1 MAAVVPKP
9 PGQVLEEKIKE
20 KNLTQ
25 QQAADRI
32 GITRQYLNGI
42 INGKYPFTAD
52 LSLKLKDP
60 LGLEPDFWT
69 EAVRSYDDFLQ
80 TDAGREAQREKDR
93 ESLLL
98 DFELQG
104 VRTLVDHQIE
114 ASVHGRYLEIEP
126 FNRERLQGTYY
137 LASCGLKG
145 FHFGT
150 DGSRT
155 PVATKPSVIL
165 RRGETLAI
173 STLERITIPSRL
185 RGQVL
190 GLSDALAEKCLQLS
204 CNPILGAGFRNSLS
218 LLLTN
223 IGPFEVRLS
232 HGDPCVAVTFE
243 YLAQEPVRSS

>member
-1 MAAVVPKP
+1 MAAVTPKT
-9 PGQVLEEKIKE
+9 PGQILEERIKE
-20 KNLTQ
+20 RNLTQ

-60 LGLEPDFWT
+60 LGLEPEFWT
-69 EAVRSYDDFLQ
+69 EAIRAYDEFLQ
-80 TDAGREAQREKDR
+80 SDAGREAQRHKDR

-98 DFELQG
+98 DLELQG
-104 VRTLVDHQIE
+104 ARTLVDHQIE
-114 ASVHGRYLEIEP
+114 AALNARYLEIAP
-126 FNRERLQGTYY
+126 FSRERLQGTYY
-137 LASCGLKG
+137 LLGCGLKG
-145 FHFGT
+145 FLYAT

-155 PVATKPSVIL
+155 SVATKPSITL
-165 RRGETLAI
+165 HRGETLAI
-173 STLERITIPSRL
+173 STMERVTIPWRL

-204 CNPILGAGFRNSLS
+204 CNPVLGAGFRNCLS

-223 IGPFEVRLS
+223 IGPFEVKLS
-232 HGDPCVAVTFE
+232 HGDPCAAIGFE
-243 YLAQEPVRSS
+243 FLAQDPVRAS